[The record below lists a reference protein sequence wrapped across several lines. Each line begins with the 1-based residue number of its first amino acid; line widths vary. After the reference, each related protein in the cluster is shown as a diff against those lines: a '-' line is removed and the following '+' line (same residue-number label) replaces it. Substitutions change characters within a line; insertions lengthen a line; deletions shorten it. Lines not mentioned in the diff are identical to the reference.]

1 MSSIA
6 AAPAEPAEPA
16 APSVPKLLQGR
27 LKPLHP
33 LYRAF
38 ELWSDADGLR
48 MSAAMSFYGILSLAP
63 LLVLIVAVLGWW
75 LDREMLQTSLITQI
89 GHIVGQQGAEAL
101 KAAIASS
108 QQPGQGLLA
117 SLLAFALLLVGAT
130 GVFAELQSA
139 FERLWTQ
146 GTGVAAEQA
155 WWHTAT
161 LRLRGVA
168 YILAFGFLM
177 LVSTVIA
184 SLLSLLEAWAGS
196 RFDMKVL
203 LAVVNQVVAFAITTG
218 LFVALMRMSAGPQPR
233 LRYLVRGAALGALL
247 FGIGKYALA
256 LYLSTAAVVSA
267 YGAAGSLVVLLMWIY
282 FAAAVL
288 LLGASMARVMAEK
301 NGEFSAAPTPP
312 PAAAVTALQ
321 GEVRKVGAEGAADS
335 TATVAAVLSDV
346 TAPAGTPAQNLAA
359 LGEQRASSAREPGG
373 AANAPRPWAREGVA
387 VALSLGAAYLL
398 TRRLGAAPAE
408 SPTPPESNTP
418 PRAAREPARP
428 DARARAATRGLR
440 DALRFLQD
448 ATHQLERA
456 QPHLPARSS
465 RALRHWGH
473 ALVQRQ
479 ASGWGAAWHRWRER
493 QALAHAQRVLARD
506 VRTLRDE
513 LGARWRR

>member
-146 GTGVAAEQA
+146 GTGVAAAQA

-247 FGIGKYALA
+247 FGVGKYALA

-321 GEVRKVGAEGAADS
+321 GEVRKAGAEGPADS

-373 AANAPRPWAREGVA
+373 ANAPRDWAREGVA

-398 TRRLGAAPAE
+398 TRRLGSAPAE
-408 SPTPPESNTP
+408 LPTPPESNTP

-428 DARARAATRGLR
+428 DARARAATRGLS
-440 DALRFLQD
+440 DALRWLENE
-448 ATHQLERA
+448 AHQLERA
-456 QPHLPARSS
+456 QHRTPARSP
-465 RALRHWGH
+465 RALPHWGH
-473 ALVQRQ
+473 ARVQRQ
-479 ASGWGAAWHRWRER
+479 ASGWGAAWQRWRER
-493 QALAHAQRVLARD
+493 QALANAQRMVARD
-506 VRTLRDE
+506 VRALRDE
-513 LGARWRR
+513 LGTRWRR